1 MRCERTARASFCF
14 AVSNIV
20 RGMATMTIVYGLV
33 IMMLTMLG
41 SNQVPPDFSG
51 VWQLNL
57 GESTILGSKPQWML
71 VKIERQ
77 GANLVQDMLV
87 KHENA
92 AEERIVFTYDMAG
105 KETVNSLRGAPVRTR
120 VHWEGS
126 VLVIE
131 AAMKVAD
138 REVRLRDHWSLS
150 ADGQTLTMAHPDD
163 DLAGQVSVLEKA
175 GPEAA
180 AKFDKTEK

>member
-57 GESTILGSKPQWML
+57 GESTILGSKPQWTSSA
-71 VKIERQ
+71 RP
-77 GANLVQDMLV
+77 ATP
-87 KHENA
+87 
-92 AEERIVFTYDMAG
+92 AEWSRSRAITAINKKSFCQFAI
-105 KETVNSLRGAPVRTR
+105 VRTPLAFELIQNIHFDFQADN
-120 VHWEGS
+120 VH
-126 VLVIE
+126 
-131 AAMKVAD
+131 
-138 REVRLRDHWSLS
+138 S
-150 ADGQTLTMAHPDD
+150 APLICNGAWRTL
-163 DLAGQVSVLEKA
+163 
-175 GPEAA
+175 
-180 AKFDKTEK
+180 

>member
-1 MRCERTARASFCF
+1 
-14 AVSNIV
+14 
-20 RGMATMTIVYGLV
+20 MTIGYGLV
-33 IMMLTMLG
+33 IVMLTMLG

-51 VWQLNL
+51 IWQMNL
-57 GESTILGSKPQWML
+57 GKSTILGSKPQWML

-87 KHENA
+87 KYENA
-92 AEERIVFTYDMAG
+92 AEVRIVFTYDMAG

-131 AAMKVAD
+131 SAMKVAD
-138 REVRLRDHWSLS
+138 REVRLRDYWSLS
-150 ADGQTLTMAHPDD
+150 ADDQTLTMAHPDD
-163 DLAGQVSVLEKA
+163 DLAGQTSVLEKA
-175 GPEAA
+175 GPESA
-180 AKFDKTEK
+180 AKFDKTGK